1 MGRTSQ
7 SISFSRFVIQLIT
20 EEATN
25 KNMIEKKL
33 NLLGITLQRPSKT
46 AGSYV
51 PLVKSGNLVF
61 VSGQLPVEQGSNPLK
76 VMFKGKVGRDISIS
90 DGKQAAK
97 LCTINALAHI
107 KDANVNLDDIRFLK
121 LSGYVNCDASFSSH
135 PEVING
141 ASDFLVQLFGEK
153 GKHSRVAVGMSSLP
167 LDSAVEIDFIIEGG
181 NTIEP

>member
-1 MGRTSQ
+1 
-7 SISFSRFVIQLIT
+7 
-20 EEATN
+20 
-25 KNMIEKKL
+25 MIEEKL
-33 NLLGITLQRPSKT
+33 NLLGITLQRPAKT

-51 PLVKSGNLVF
+51 PLVKTGNLVF
-61 VSGQLPVEQGSNPLK
+61 VSGQLPLGQGSNPFKL
-76 VMFKGKVGRDISIS
+76 MFKGKVGKDISIS

-107 KDANVNLDDIRFLK
+107 KDANVNLDDIRRFVK

-153 GKHSRVAVGMSSLP
+153 GKHSRVSVGMSSLP
-167 LDSAVEIDFIIEGG
+167 LDSAVEIDFIIEVGKRLK
-181 NTIEP
+181 P

>member
-20 EEATN
+20 EATN

-33 NLLGITLQRPSKT
+33 NLLGITLERPSKT

-51 PLVKSGNLVF
+51 PLVKTGNLVF

>member
-1 MGRTSQ
+1 
-7 SISFSRFVIQLIT
+7 
-20 EEATN
+20 
-25 KNMIEKKL
+25 MIEEKL
-33 NLLGITLQRPSKT
+33 TLLGITLQRPSKT

-51 PLVKSGNLVF
+51 PLVKTGNLVF
-61 VSGQLPVEQGSNPLK
+61 VSGQLPIEQGSNPLK

-97 LCTINALAHI
+97 LCAINALAQI
-107 KDANVNLDDIRFLK
+107 KDAKLNLDDIKRFVK
-121 LSGYVNCDASFSSH
+121 LSGFVNCDPSFSSH

-167 LDSAVEIDFIIEGG
+167 LDSAVEIDFIIEGD
-181 NTIEP
+181 NTLGP